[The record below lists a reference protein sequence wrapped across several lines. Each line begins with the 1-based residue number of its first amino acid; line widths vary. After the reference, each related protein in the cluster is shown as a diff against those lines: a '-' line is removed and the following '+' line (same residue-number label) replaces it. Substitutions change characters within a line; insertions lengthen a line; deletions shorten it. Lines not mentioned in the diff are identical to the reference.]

1 MKKLVASLISIL
13 VLIHSGVSLAQAGL
27 WQDVTPQA
35 RLSTDTLSTRY
46 FDSDDQAL
54 RKLLSLVPSEVS
66 GQTATIDL
74 PMPDGSLA
82 RFSIVES
89 SIMEAGLAEKYPQ
102 IKSYKV
108 YGIDDPGASGRVDIS
123 PKGFRGMIYTSQGRV
138 FIDPDLQSTTMQR
151 YLSRASRGESS
162 TSGFQCSANQLPDN
176 QSYSPDLSYRTLNRV
191 PGKLLEYRLAVS
203 ATQEYTLDPSVNI
216 TGSGKELDD
225 SLAEINT
232 AINRVNE
239 IYERDLGIRLVLV
252 ANNDELIDVSG
263 TSPLNGLNSRP

>member
-54 RKLLSLVPSEVS
+54 RNLLDRVPGELS
-66 GQTATIDL
+66 GQTETIDL

-102 IKSYKV
+102 IKTYKV
-108 YGIDDPGASGRVDIS
+108 QGIDDPIASGRVDITGR
-123 PKGFRGMIYTSQGRV
+123 GFHAMLQTSQGRI
-138 FIDPDLQSTTMQR
+138 FIDPDAGSTGSNR
-151 YLSRASRGESS
+151 YLARIRDPNRVSEPFYCRVDELEINRSS
-162 TSGFQCSANQLPDN
+162 QPVS
-176 QSYSPDLSYRTLNRV
+176 LNRLV
-191 PGKLLEYRLAVS
+191 NRIPGSLLTYRLAVS
-203 ATQEYTLDPSVNI
+203 ATKHYADTL
-216 TGSGKELDD
+216 GGGK
-225 SLAEINT
+225 
-232 AINRVNE
+232 
-239 IYERDLGIRLVLV
+239 
-252 ANNDELIDVSG
+252 
-263 TSPLNGLNSRP
+263 